1 MTYTA
6 TDAKGNKATCSFTVT
21 IIKIVTCET
30 DTQAPVFYDCPT
42 DITVNTTGTGATVL
56 WDHPSMGDNCGIP
69 SVMFNYTPIQT
80 FPVGVTTVIY
90 TAKDAKGNTSY
101 CMFKVTVIKKTTLS
115 TGPVMESMSIAN
127 LVNAASESIGT
138 TTISTSTPITGATS
152 ARVAVVE
159 EVKAGDEVFVYPNP
173 TNSDFS
179 IELSAELMRANSSVE
194 VSVFNMTGTTQ
205 FSQTAK
211 GTERVSV
218 KVPVQDMPNGTYFVN
233 VALDNGRMIIKK
245 LQILK

>member
-6 TDAKGNKATCSFTVT
+6 TDAKGNKATCSFTVA

-42 DITVNTTGTGATVL
+42 DITVNTTGTGATVR
-56 WDHPSMGDNCGIP
+56 WDHPSVGDNCGIP
-69 SVMFNYTPIQT
+69 SVMFNYTPGQT

-115 TGPVMESMSIAN
+115 TGPVTESMNITNS
-127 LVNAASESIGT
+127 VNAASESTNT
-138 TTISTSTPITGATS
+138 TTSTSTPVTGATS
-152 ARVAVVE
+152 ARVAAVE
-159 EVKAGDEVFVYPNP
+159 EVKVGDEVSVYPNP
-173 TNSDFS
+173 TNSDFL

-205 FSQTAK
+205 FTQTAK

-245 LQILK
+245 LQIVK